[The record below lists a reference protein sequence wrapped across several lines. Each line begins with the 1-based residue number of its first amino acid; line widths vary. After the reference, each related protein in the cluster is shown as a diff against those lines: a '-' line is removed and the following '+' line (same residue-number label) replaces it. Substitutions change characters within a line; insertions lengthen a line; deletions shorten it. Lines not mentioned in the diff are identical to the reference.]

1 MVSEINK
8 RWFHEILLDGDIRNV
23 KIESKVLTVK
33 YLRFQLV
40 YLGVYQGFDHE
51 ILRIFVKP
59 IAMVL
64 PSKLQRN
71 ELVYF

>member
-40 YLGVYQGFDHE
+40 YLGAYQGFDRE
-51 ILRIFVKP
+51 IIRIFVRP
-59 IAMVL
+59 IGMVL